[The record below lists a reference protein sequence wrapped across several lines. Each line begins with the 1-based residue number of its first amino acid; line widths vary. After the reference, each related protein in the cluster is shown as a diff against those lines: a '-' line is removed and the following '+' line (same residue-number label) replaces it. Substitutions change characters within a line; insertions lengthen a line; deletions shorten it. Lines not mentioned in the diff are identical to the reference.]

1 MAPSSANFRDALA
14 AKVVDLPFL
23 PPPVRDHYGIVVVA
37 GGDLYGRL
45 AWHLITA
52 LRGLGCRLPVE
63 VWHLPGEMPPA
74 MQATFESV
82 DGVRAVSA
90 DSAGITPRQRP
101 QNARD
106 AGWWLKAFAVRH
118 SSFAEVIF
126 LDADN
131 VPARDPAYLF
141 HDHGYQRTGA
151 MFWPDLPP
159 PRHRAEW
166 VPEAAWRMVGL
177 EPARTARPFES
188 GQLVINRRRHVAACE
203 LAVFLNE
210 WSDVTYQ
217 CVYGDKDCWLLAWH
231 LLGCRYH
238 MPAKNP
244 AYRHPA
250 ICQHDS
256 DGELVFQHCCNGKAD
271 LAAGR
276 AIPGIVSR
284 RFAPDAAAEFG
295 RLLTKHRDKPA
306 FSNAGPSPTT
316 K

>member
-1 MAPSSANFRDALA
+1 MAPSLDQFREAIA
-14 AKVVDLPFL
+14 AKVIDLPFL
-23 PPPVRDHYGIVVVA
+23 PPPGRDHHGIVIAA

-45 AWHLITA
+45 AWHLLTV

-63 VWHLPGEMPPA
+63 VWHLPGEMPLA

-82 DGVRAVSA
+82 DGVRVISA
-90 DSAGITPRQRP
+90 DSVGLTPRQRP
-101 QNARD
+101 QNPRD

-118 SSFAEVIF
+118 SSFSEVLF

-131 VPARDPAYLF
+131 VPVCNPFYLF
-141 HDHGYQRTGA
+141 HDQRYRAAGA

-159 PRHRAEW
+159 SRERGEW

-177 EPARTARPFES
+177 EPVRSARPFES
-188 GQLVINRRRHVAACE
+188 GQLIVNRRRHLAACE

-217 CVYGDKDCWLLAWH
+217 VVYGDKDLWLLAWH

-238 MPAKNP
+238 MPPRNP

-256 DGELVFQHCCNGKAD
+256 VGNLVFQHACNGKAD
-271 LAAGR
+271 LSAGK

-284 RFAPDAAAEFG
+284 RFAPDAAAEFA
-295 RLLTKHRDKPA
+295 RLIGEHREKQA
-306 FSNAGPSPTT
+306 FSNAAPCPTT